1 MIKEQFKDSYKLLKK
16 HLKDIDESEATFQ
29 PDIANNNI
37 KWQLGHLILLN
48 DFLVFETINGDN
60 ALKQPVTKYF
70 LWGTSPLNFD
80 GNEPSFEELKLLLD
94 EQFDRIFN
102 NLEEQLKKDRSEA
115 IVLKD
120 SGIVMESFNE
130 SIHFAIIHM
139 NRHFGQIVMLKSMI
153 HKLK

>member
-16 HLKDIDESEATFQ
+16 HLKDINESEATFQ

-48 DFLVFETINGDN
+48 YFLVFETINGDN

-102 NLEEQLKKDRSEA
+102 NLEEQLKKIE
-115 IVLKD
+115 VK
-120 SGIVMESFNE
+120 
-130 SIHFAIIHM
+130 
-139 NRHFGQIVMLKSMI
+139 Q
-153 HKLK
+153 

>member
-1 MIKEQFKDSYKLLKK
+1 M
-16 HLKDIDESEATFQ
+16 
-29 PDIANNNI
+29 
-37 KWQLGHLILLN
+37 
-48 DFLVFETINGDN
+48 
-60 ALKQPVTKYF
+60 
-70 LWGTSPLNFD
+70 NFD

-102 NLEEQLKKDRSEA
+102 TLEEQLKKDRSEA

>member
-1 MIKEQFKDSYKLLKK
+1 M
-16 HLKDIDESEATFQ
+16 
-29 PDIANNNI
+29 
-37 KWQLGHLILLN
+37 
-48 DFLVFETINGDN
+48 
-60 ALKQPVTKYF
+60 
-70 LWGTSPLNFD
+70 NFD

-102 NLEEQLKKDRSEA
+102 TLEEQLKKDRSEA

-130 SIHFAIIHM
+130 WIHFAIIHT